1 MFEFYPS
8 FAEKIVK
15 ANEILKV
22 REDVATLKSE
32 IEVLQKEREENLKLH
47 EQTIKSYQES
57 SDKEIKDLKSEISEK
72 DLMLEN
78 WQDQQNKDEETI
90 KGLRAQLTNFADERK
105 FVDSDILGKSQFSH
119 ARRNVYIFCIIS
131 DTLPFAAPV
140 GHGDVPTAGL
150 RLSRIQ

>member
-22 REDVATLKSE
+22 HEDVAALKGE

-47 EQTIKSYQES
+47 DQTIKSYQES

-72 DLMLEN
+72 DAILEN
-78 WQDQQNKDEETI
+78 
-90 KGLRAQLTNFADERK
+90 
-105 FVDSDILGKSQFSH
+105 
-119 ARRNVYIFCIIS
+119 
-131 DTLPFAAPV
+131 
-140 GHGDVPTAGL
+140 
-150 RLSRIQ
+150 